1 MKRTSKGASTPIAA
15 PILKAIRGIT
25 PVHQWDSWKGLTYSF
40 EETEET
46 IRRSGFVPE
55 WMPYPSARKG
65 SYIRR
70 SEPHFVKLARLG
82 DGRLR
87 LCIDADCIM
96 ARDADFRRF
105 LGSLLADSRLSL
117 VKGESV

>member
-1 MKRTSKGASTPIAA
+1 MAAKSQGAHA
-15 PILKAIRGIT
+15 PTAIPPLKPIRGLT
-25 PVHQWDSWKGLTYSF
+25 PVKQWDSWKGLTYSF

-55 WMPYPSARKG
+55 GIPYPSARKG

-70 SEPHFVKLARLG
+70 SEPHFVKLSRLG

-87 LCIDADCIM
+87 LCVNVDCIM
-96 ARDADFRRF
+96 IRDADFRRF
-105 LGSLLADSRLSL
+105 LGGLLADSRLSL
-117 VKGESV
+117 VKGESA